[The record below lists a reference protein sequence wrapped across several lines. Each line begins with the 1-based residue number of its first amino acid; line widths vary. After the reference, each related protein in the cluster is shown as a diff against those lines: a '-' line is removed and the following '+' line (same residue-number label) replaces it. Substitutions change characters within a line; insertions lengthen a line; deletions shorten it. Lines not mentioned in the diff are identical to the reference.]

1 MAHMYDVAAK
11 LHADSKGFVAAFA
24 AAEAAVSRFNKTVA
38 ATNMAGATNSL
49 SAFQR
54 ANANTASSIDRST
67 GRLQAFNR
75 VVGAMPI
82 TRATNGL
89 GDYSSATGRAAN
101 NVGRT
106 TTEVSRLNRAINAA
120 SLAHATSS
128 MSSFDR
134 ANSSASTSVGKT
146 SGEVSRLNRAVS
158 ATNMAAAT
166 ANVGTFAGANQK
178 AQRAV
183 DLAARDID
191 RFNRTARGFAMGGI
205 AGATA
210 FGAAMYGSLKTFAS
224 YESGLAGVKKTVDA
238 SDAEYRKLDQTFR
251 KMTTTMPATYEEI
264 TAVGEAAGQLGIKKE
279 SIAKFTDTMI
289 RLGTSTNM
297 SAEEAATSIARVS
310 NVMGT
315 ADKDADRFGATL
327 VDLGNKYATT
337 ESEIMEMTLRLV
349 GMGKQ
354 LNMSEAEV
362 MALSTAMSSVGIKAE
377 MGGSAMSRTMTK
389 MNSALQG
396 GGEKAEAWA
405 NIMGM
410 SAEKAKAKIEEDA
423 YGALILLLKG
433 LDKSKAS
440 GENLDKVLGDLGIK
454 EIREIDTMKR
464 LSSAVD
470 QVTSAREVGNTAW
483 AENTA
488 LLEES
493 NKRYETFASKVQ
505 MVWNRVRNIFANMG
519 GAFAKAN
526 GEFMNSIDGMLQGI
540 ERLTDGFFNAEGGI
554 SQLGQ
559 RFVDTALLIGGIVG
573 TLGVAGAA
581 FMAFG
586 PAGATT
592 VGVVA
597 GLGAI
602 VYAVKNVGK
611 VFNGSEITKGMNE
624 ISRISDSSTREAAES
639 YQNMKLKVL
648 DSIGGMVTGANTKS
662 LELKNGMLKNLDGMG
677 EMSAKEAADMKNKV
691 LAELSDLTNKAV
703 QEINNSEKRIADI
716 TRSLMKGASETE
728 KAALEQNLAEQKRI
742 FDRKREIVKNAES
755 TISDI
760 LSTASKERRTL
771 TTQEFN
777 DLGTAFSSIDKEFK
791 TSIGNNVSDLA
802 RLQTAFDKL
811 DANAPVEKVQSAL
824 TDMAKTTVSTMKEMD
839 KAYEKNSTMIK
850 QNMGDTEA
858 GKQLLAQLTQEHD
871 KQKSAILENLQANED
886 NAKSINGSVDAM
898 KGLTEEERR
907 SLGVKKDLT
916 RQEAAMGSISD
927 LRKHKQISLA
937 DAIEASNKAE
947 EKSASAAEQAAKKYL
962 EVGAAVDTIPNKF
975 DTMKDASL
983 EAATAIGEG
992 FATKFEDGFEGVDIT
1007 GVGRKTV
1014 DEFVEGVRS
1023 GELSVKDVAV
1033 AQINTVR
1040 NQMGQE
1046 SLTPEGR
1053 KTLETFVDGMKGV
1066 KVGEV
1071 ADQMGVDLK
1080 SKTEINLG
1088 PKGNVTAKSF
1098 VEGLKDGT
1106 YGMSEFAT
1114 FLNNRLLEIS
1124 KVDLSDMGK
1133 QDVQTLSA
1141 GLQSGLVSVDEVGEI
1156 LETSLK
1162 QNSDIDLTPE
1172 GQQTMQTLVAGLQS
1186 GRVTVTE
1193 FTAGLKEL
1201 MKQESKADLNPEGK
1215 QTADSYKSGLDAGKE
1230 GVSSSARSQKESV
1243 EEILGMTT
1251 DGEGGTKATNL
1262 FTSGILAGGG
1272 QATEASNSVKLIPES
1287 ILANANDGNGG
1298 SSVSSKFSSG
1308 IMAGLG
1314 LATSNST
1321 ALKLIPESILK
1332 GANDGGG
1339 GSKAGSL
1346 FQSGLASKH
1355 SPINGV
1361 ATSIQSA
1368 VESTLGSTT
1377 DGKGGNSSGNKFN
1390 SGLSSTKGSING
1402 TSNSIKS
1409 STENTLGSTTD
1420 GRGGNKSGSM
1430 FNSGLS
1436 GNTGSINGT
1445 ATNIM
1450 SNVQR
1455 VLGSTTDG
1463 GGGSK
1468 SGSLFVSGLSGQSG
1482 PANSAGNSV
1491 SSAGKSGL
1499 SNTGGTFGLG
1509 QNLGQGFVNG
1519 IASMVGRAASAAASL
1534 ANAAMSAIKRAQRS
1548 NSPAKETIK
1557 LGGDFT
1563 DGYMVGIEEQ
1573 SKYAIKMA
1581 GDLASDS
1588 INTFDKTLG
1597 KNPFDLGSMTEVKR
1611 NINGLRPKMDHM
1623 VKSNM
1628 KVDMPMTRMRVDV
1641 NVHADQEWIRTE
1653 VNHGNAVDDRL
1664 DYMGR

>member
-11 LHADSKGFVAAFA
+11 LHADSSGFVAAFT
-24 AAEAAVSRFNKTVA
+24 AAEASIARFNKTVA
-38 ATNMAGATNSL
+38 ATNMARATNGLSSFQKANASTGSTVGAT
-49 SAFQR
+49 
-54 ANANTASSIDRST
+54 T
-67 GRLQAFNR
+67 GKLQAFNR

-89 GDYSSATGRAAN
+89 GDYSSATGRAAT
-101 NVGRT
+101 NV
-106 TTEVSRLNRAINAA
+106 
-120 SLAHATSS
+120 ATLG
-128 MSSFDR
+128 R
-134 ANSSASTSVGKT
+134 ANANASTSINKT
-146 SGEVSRLNRAVS
+146 SGEVSRFNRAVG
-158 ATNMAAAT
+158 ATNLAAAT
-166 ANVGTFAGANQK
+166 TNMGTFAGANQRAQK
-178 AQRAV
+178 AV
-183 DLAARDID
+183 EIAARDVD

-205 AGATA
+205 AGSTA

-238 SDAEYRKLDQTFR
+238 SDAEYRKLDKTFR
-251 KMTTTMPATYEEI
+251 QMTTTMPATYEEI

-279 SIAKFTDTMI
+279 SIAKFTETMI
-289 RLGTSTNM
+289 RLGTSTNL

-315 ADKDADRFGATL
+315 ADKDVDRFGATL
-327 VDLGNKYATT
+327 VALGNNYATT
-337 ESEIMEMTLRLV
+337 ESEIMEMTMRLV

-377 MGGSAMSRTMTK
+377 MGGSAMSRVMTK
-389 MNSALQG
+389 MNSALEG
-396 GGEKAEAWA
+396 GGEKAKAWA
-405 NIMGM
+405 DVMGM
-410 SAEKAKAKIEEDA
+410 SADKAKAKIEEDA

-470 QVTSAREVGNTAW
+470 QVTSARELGNNAW
-483 AENTA
+483 RENTA
-488 LLEES
+488 LLNES
-493 NKRYETFASKVQ
+493 NQRYETFASKMQ
-505 MVWNRVRNIFANMG
+505 MVWNRIRNIFANVG
-519 GAFAKAN
+519 GAFAKSS
-526 GEFMNSIDGMLQGI
+526 GEFMSSIDNMLAGL

-554 SQLGQ
+554 SHMGQ
-559 RFVDTALLIGGIVG
+559 RFVDTAKYIGAIVG
-573 TLGVAGAA
+573 TLGLAGAA

-586 PAGATT
+586 PAGAVT

-597 GLGAI
+597 GLGA
-602 VYAVKNVGK
+602 VVLAVKKVGDI
-611 VFNGSEITKGMNE
+611 FNGGQITKGMNE

-639 YQNMKLKVL
+639 YQTMKLKVL
-648 DSIGGMVTGANTKS
+648 DSIGDMVTGANEKS
-662 LELKNGMLKNLDGMG
+662 LELKNGMLKSLDGMG
-677 EMSAKEAADMKNKV
+677 EMSAKEAAQMKEKV
-691 LAELSDLTNKAV
+691 LSELADLTNKAV
-703 QEINNSEKRIADI
+703 QEINNSEKRMADL
-716 TRSLMKGASETE
+716 TRSLMKGASDTE

-742 FDRKREIVKNAES
+742 FDRKREIVRDAES
-755 TISDI
+755 TISEI

-771 TTQEFN
+771 TSQEFS

-811 DANAPVEKVQSAL
+811 DASAPIEKVQSSL
-824 TDMAKTTVSTMKEMD
+824 TDMAKTTVSTMQEMD

-858 GKQLLAQLTQEHD
+858 GKQLLAQLTKEHNN
-871 KQKSAILENLQANED
+871 QKAALLENLDANEK
-886 NAKSINGSVDAM
+886 NAQSIHKSADAM
-898 KGLTEEERR
+898 KGLSEEERR
-907 SLGVKKDLT
+907 ALGVKRDYT
-916 RQEAAMGSISD
+916 QQEAAMASISE

-937 DAIEASNKAE
+937 DAIEAANKAE
-947 EKSASAAEQAAKKYL
+947 EKSASASEKAAKKYL
-962 EVGAAVDTIPNKF
+962 EIGAAVDTIPNKF
-975 DTMKDASL
+975 DTMKKSSL

-1023 GELSVKDVAV
+1023 GELSVKDVAI

-1040 NQMGQE
+1040 NEMGQE

-1066 KVGEV
+1066 SVGEV

-1098 VEGLKDGT
+1098 VEGLRNGT

-1124 KVDLSDMGK
+1124 KVDLSEIGS
-1133 QDVQTLSA
+1133 QDIQTLSA
-1141 GLQSGLVSVDEVGEI
+1141 GLQSGLVSVSEVGEI

-1162 QNSDIDLTPE
+1162 QNSNIDLTPE
-1172 GQQTMQTLVAGLQS
+1172 GQQTMQTLVSGLQTGKVS
-1186 GRVTVTE
+1186 VSE
-1193 FTAGLKEL
+1193 FTSGLKQL
-1201 MKQESKADLNPEGK
+1201 MKEQSKADLTPEGQ
-1215 QTADSYKSGLDAGKE
+1215 QTSNSYKAGLDSGKE
-1230 GVSSSARSQKESV
+1230 GVSSSAQSQKQSV
-1243 EEILGMTT
+1243 EEILGLTT
-1251 DGEGGTKATNL
+1251 DGNGGKNATNL
-1262 FTSGILAGGG
+1262 FTSGILAGGESTRG
-1272 QATEASNSVKLIPES
+1272 ASNSVKLIPES

-1298 SSVSSKFSSG
+1298 QSVSSKFANGILSG
-1308 IMAGLG
+1308 IGG
-1314 LATSNST
+1314 ATAQST
-1321 ALKLIPESILK
+1321 ALKLIPESILR

-1339 GSKAGSL
+1339 GSKAGGL
-1346 FQSGLASKH
+1346 FQAGLSSKV
-1355 SPINGV
+1355 SPVTGV
-1361 ATSIQSA
+1361 ANTIRSSVQ
-1368 VESTLGSTT
+1368 STLGSTT
-1377 DGKGGNSSGNKFN
+1377 DGQGGRGSGNKFN
-1390 SGLSSTKGSING
+1390 SGLSGTKGSING
-1402 TSNSIKS
+1402 TANSIKS
-1409 STENTLGSTTD
+1409 NTQNTLGSTTD
-1420 GRGGNKSGSM
+1420 GQGGNKSGSM
-1430 FNSGLS
+1430 FNRGLS
-1436 GNTGSINGT
+1436 GNMGAINGT
-1445 ATNIM
+1445 ATSIM

-1463 GGGSK
+1463 GGGTR
-1468 SGSLFVSGLSGQSG
+1468 SGSMFVSGLSGQSG

-1499 SNTGGTFGLG
+1499 ANTGGSFGLG

-1534 ANAAMSAIKRAQRS
+1534 ANAAMSAIKSAQRS
-1548 NSPAKETIK
+1548 ASPAKETIK

-1563 DGYMVGIEEQ
+1563 DGYTIGIEEQ
-1573 SKYAIKMA
+1573 SRYAVKMA
-1581 GDLASDS
+1581 GNLASDS
-1588 INTFDKTLG
+1588 LETFNKTLG
-1597 KNPFDLGSMTEVKR
+1597 SNPFDLGKMTDVKR

-1623 VKSNM
+1623 VNSNM
-1628 KVDMPMTRMRVDV
+1628 KVDMPMSRMRVDV

-1653 VNHGNAVDDRL
+1653 VNHGNAVDDKL